1 MLIETKKMREDW
13 LDGNA
18 TASNSVQQQKQWT
31 SIWKIKVPSKLKV
44 FLWRLARQSLL
55 TGNTRYKRNMATSP
69 CCGLCGASSD
79 SWRHALLE
87 CHMAKCVWSLCDE
100 QVVEHI
106 SMIEEGNAKLWIFE
120 VMASVNHEEFISVL
134 VTMWSIW
141 YARRKAIFDEEYQS
155 PLSTFSFIKNF
166 LSTLVYTQEVKRV
179 TEAKSVNQVS
189 SVSKATKWIAP
200 PPNMCKINVDA
211 ALAKSENKG
220 AVAAVA
226 RSATGE
232 FLGSSSVTVEGVS
245 VPAILE
251 SLACREALA
260 LASDLNLRRIKV
272 ATDCLEVAN
281 CMRSQSTIEEFSA
294 VSPESVKTGQNSL
307 TKLFSAM
314 RAKPPM
320 AKPIV

>member
-1 MLIETKKMREDW
+1 MLIETKKRREDW

-18 TASNSVQQQKQWT
+18 NASNSVQQQKQWT

-44 FLWRLARQSLL
+44 FLWRLARQSLP
-55 TGNTRYKRNMATSP
+55 TGDTRYKRNMATSP
-69 CCGLCGASSD
+69 RCGLCGASSD

-120 VMASVNHEEFISVL
+120 VIYGISVL
-134 VTMWSIW
+134 VTTWSIW

-166 LSTLVYTQEVKRV
+166 LSNLVYTQEVQRV

-251 SLACREALA
+251 SWREGRPWPWHL
-260 LASDLNLRRIKV
+260 I
-272 ATDCLEVAN
+272 
-281 CMRSQSTIEEFSA
+281 
-294 VSPESVKTGQNSL
+294 
-307 TKLFSAM
+307 
-314 RAKPPM
+314 
-320 AKPIV
+320 

>member
-1 MLIETKKMREDW
+1 
-13 LDGNA
+13 
-18 TASNSVQQQKQWT
+18 
-31 SIWKIKVPSKLKV
+31 
-44 FLWRLARQSLL
+44 
-55 TGNTRYKRNMATSP
+55 
-69 CCGLCGASSD
+69 
-79 SWRHALLE
+79 
-87 CHMAKCVWSLCDE
+87 
-100 QVVEHI
+100 
-106 SMIEEGNAKLWIFE
+106 
-120 VMASVNHEEFISVL
+120 
-134 VTMWSIW
+134 
-141 YARRKAIFDEEYQS
+141 
-155 PLSTFSFIKNF
+155 
-166 LSTLVYTQEVKRV
+166 LVYTQEVKRV

-281 CMRSQSTIEEFSA
+281 CMRSQEHDRGIFSCITRECQDWAKQFDEAVFCHEGRASNGEAHRLARLSTSLE
-294 VSPESVKTGQNSL
+294 VGRSVWFGN
-307 TKLFSAM
+307 
-314 RAKPPM
+314 PPM
-320 AKPIV
+320 NLCIPFQIVE